1 MLGGLARRAGIPVS
15 LHGTGGA
22 WLVAAESADAAEF
35 ASAVRSSLDR
45 KVCNTLNV
53 ACIVRPRAAELVPVF
68 VEALRAAGAARGH
81 SFKLHVVE
89 RDCAYVDPAL
99 FAARTRVV
107 RAEGER
113 DESQAECLAESELGH
128 EWEWEETP
136 EVTLAIVDSVAQA
149 SALFNRYS
157 PRLIAS
163 LISADAAEHEQFYRA
178 VEAPFVGNHHTR
190 WVDGQRALLRPELGL
205 TGWQSGRL
213 FARGGILSGDG
224 VYTIRTRARMGS

>member
-1 MLGGLARRAGIPVS
+1 

-22 WLVAAESADAAEF
+22 WIVAAESADAGEL
-35 ASAVRSSLDR
+35 ASAVRGSLDR

-53 ACIVRPRAAELVPVF
+53 ACIARTRAGELVPVF
-68 VEALRAAGAARGH
+68 VEALRAAGTARGQ

-89 RDCAYVDPAL
+89 RDRGHVDPAL
-99 FAARTRVV
+99 FTTRVRVV

-113 DESQAECLAESELGH
+113 EEPQAELLPESALGH

-136 EVTLAIVDSVAQA
+136 EVTLAIVDSVDAA
-149 SALFNRYS
+149 VALFNRHS
-157 PRLIAS
+157 PRFIAS
-163 LISADAAEHEQFYRA
+163 LISADEREHERFYRA

-205 TGWQSGRL
+205 SSWHSGRL
-213 FARGGILSGDG
+213 LARGGMLSGDG
-224 VYTIRTRARMGS
+224 VYTIRTRARMRGGDPP